1 MTAAFL
7 EPRFNAM
14 EKGVMNGA
22 SVIAERKLGVKSR
35 VGACRSSFAYSRTE
49 ILTNTLELCSAF
61 YSPSLNHR

>member
-22 SVIAERKLGVKSR
+22 SIIAERKLGVKSR
-35 VGACRSSFAYSRTE
+35 VGACRSSFAYSM
-49 ILTNTLELCSAF
+49 TNTLELCSAF
-61 YSPSLNHR
+61 CSPSLNHR